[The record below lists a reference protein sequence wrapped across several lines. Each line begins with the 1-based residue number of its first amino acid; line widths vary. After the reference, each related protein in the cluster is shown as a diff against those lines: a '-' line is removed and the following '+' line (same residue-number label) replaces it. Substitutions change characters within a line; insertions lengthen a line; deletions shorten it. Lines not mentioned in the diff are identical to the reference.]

1 MRQSDKKALDGGRTG
16 APLWMPQP
24 LPAASLRGRCGDCA
38 TVWVVAVLPKNLS
51 AHGRHAAIAHVRHA
65 ACPKCACTKVFVDT
79 QPSPTVYTQPSPT
92 VDTQPSP
99 TVESQPA
106 GEVKHG

>member
-1 MRQSDKKALDGGRTG
+1 MNNPLSH
-16 APLWMPQP
+16 APEAT
-24 LPAASLRGRCGDCA
+24 AAELRGRCGSCSHI
-38 TVWVVAVLPKNLS
+38 WVVAHLPLGLEEV
-51 AHGRHAAIAHVRHA
+51 ARLAARA

-79 QPSPTVYTQPSPT
+79 QPSA
-92 VDTQPSP
+92 

>member
-1 MRQSDKKALDGGRTG
+1 MLKSDKKALDGGRTG
-16 APLWMPQP
+16 APQWTPQP
-24 LPAASLRGRCGDCA
+24 PPAASLRGRCGECSH
-38 TVWVVAVLPKNLS
+38 VWVVAHLPMGLREV
-51 AHGRHAAIAHVRHA
+51 AALAGRAS
-65 ACPKCACTKVFVDT
+65 CPKCACTKVF
-79 QPSPTVYTQPSPT
+79 

>member
-1 MRQSDKKALDGGRTG
+1 MNNPLSH
-16 APLWMPQP
+16 APEAT
-24 LPAASLRGRCGDCA
+24 AAELRGRCGECSH
-38 TVWVVAVLPKNLS
+38 VWVVAHLPMGLREM
-51 AHGRHAAIAHVRHA
+51 AALAGRAS
-65 ACPKCACTKVFVDT
+65 CPKCACTKVF
-79 QPSPTVYTQPSPT
+79 

>member
-1 MRQSDKKALDGGRTG
+1 MRHRDKKAAEEAMLGSAQG
-16 APLWMPQP
+16 MPQP
-24 LPAASLRGRCGDCA
+24 PATESLRGRCGGCGH
-38 TVWVVAVLPKNLS
+38 VWVVAQLS
-51 AHGRHAAIAHVRHA
+51 LGLREVAALAGRAS
-65 ACPKCACTKVFVDT
+65 CPKCACTKVF
-79 QPSPTVYTQPSPT
+79 

>member
-24 LPAASLRGRCGDCA
+24 LPAASLRGRCGECSH
-38 TVWVVAVLPKNLS
+38 VWVVAHLPMDLRKVAAL
-51 AHGRHAAIAHVRHA
+51 AGRA

>member
-1 MRQSDKKALDGGRTG
+1 MMNNPLSH
-16 APLWMPQP
+16 APEAT
-24 LPAASLRGRCGDCA
+24 AAELRGRCGSCSHI
-38 TVWVVAVLPKNLS
+38 WVVAHLPLGLREV
-51 AHGRHAAIAHVRHA
+51 AALAGRAS
-65 ACPKCACTKVFVDT
+65 CPKCACTKVF
-79 QPSPTVYTQPSPT
+79 